1 MLKTTTLKNT
11 ALKNIALKNML
22 AMSMVALLATS
33 CAQNGQG
40 GFGANSG
47 GGIGGTGISKS
58 MVGGLAG
65 AVGGAAVGS
74 NIGKGRGN
82 IAAIAIGTLLGAGL
96 GSEIGASLD
105 RADMSYYN
113 RTSQMAL
120 ETAQPGQAL
129 PWQNPQSGNSG
140 TITPSNYYQANNGAY
155 CREYNQTINVGGQV
169 SQGYGKACRQP
180 DGTWQIVQ

>member
-1 MLKTTTLKNT
+1 MLKKITLKNMM
-11 ALKNIALKNML
+11 AL
-22 AMSMVALLATS
+22 SMVALLATS
-33 CAQNGQG
+33 CAQQGQG
-40 GFGANSG
+40 GFGGQGGGFGANTG
-47 GGIGGTGISKS
+47 NGIGGSGINKS
-58 MVGGLAG
+58 MIGGLAG

-96 GSEIGASLD
+96 GSEVGASLD
-105 RADMSYYN
+105 RADMAYYN
-113 RTSQMAL
+113 RTSQQAL

-129 PWQNPQSGNSG
+129 PWQNPQTGNSG

-155 CREYNQTINVGGQV
+155 CREYNQTINVGGQM
-169 SQGYGKACRQP
+169 SNGYGRACRQP

>member
-1 MLKTTTLKNT
+1 MRAKQW
-11 ALKNIALKNML
+11 IALSLVTVTM
-22 AMSMVALLATS
+22 AA
-33 CAQNGQG
+33 CQPQGQG
-40 GFGANSG
+40 GFGTNTG
-47 GGIGGTGISKS
+47 NGIGGSGISKS
-58 MVGGLAG
+58 TVGALAG
-65 AVGGAAVGS
+65 AAGGAAIGS

-105 RADMSYYN
+105 RADMAYYN

-129 PWQNPQSGNSG
+129 PWSNPQSGNHG
-140 TITPSNYYQANNGAY
+140 TITPSNYYQANGMY
-155 CREYNQTINVGGQV
+155 CREYTQTVNVGGRQ
-169 SQGYGKACRQP
+169 SEGYGTACRQP